1 MKKVYLI
8 VSFMFL
14 VSAGIILTAC
24 SSDDFSS
31 DDVTWGNLDDYQ
43 SNQEGLC
50 NAWQL
55 IGYGSESKFHKIA
68 EEYRKESE
76 TYGSRFYLIFKS
88 DGTFAGREAVNRIYG
103 KYSCN
108 AGNIFISEVVGTE
121 IYDKEKDSHEFQ
133 WRLLEATHYLIN
145 KDGKKLRLYYSDK
158 EFLFFELIDSQI

>member
-31 DDVTWGNLDDYQ
+31 DDVTWGNLDDYP

-55 IGYGSESKFHKIA
+55 IGYGSETKFHKIA
-68 EEYRKESE
+68 EEYRKKSD

-88 DGTFAGREAVNRIYG
+88 DGTLAGRDAVNQIDGNYT
-103 KYSCN
+103 CN
-108 AGNIFISEVVGTE
+108 GGNIIIEVASSSV
-121 IYDKEKDSHEFQ
+121 YDKEKDSHEFQ

-158 EFLFFELIDSQI
+158 EFLYFFKISW

>member
-1 MKKVYLI
+1 MKNLLFKFAVLVLVALCAGCSNDDSWGILDEDPSDQEEYL
-8 VSFMFL
+8 
-14 VSAGIILTAC
+14 
-24 SSDDFSS
+24 
-31 DDVTWGNLDDYQ
+31 

-108 AGNIFISEVVGTE
+108 AGNIVISEVVGTE
-121 IYDKEKDSHEFQ
+121 IYDKEKDSREFTS
-133 WRLLEATHYLIN
+133 RLLDATHYLIN
-145 KDGKKLRLYYSDK
+145 KDGKKLRLYYSEK
-158 EFLFFELIDSQI
+158 EFLYFELMDSQM